1 MKNQR
6 SNSDNSPYYPH
17 EPICGIS
24 TLAKA
29 LGVHQHILLR
39 VASCADQLYRLAAE
53 ETKSD
58 GTKRQTFDA
67 YPVLKEIQTRIKI
80 RILQRV
86 SYPNYLTGS
95 LPGCSPRTNA
105 DVHVGSKIAF
115 AEDIANF
122 FPSVS
127 ATLVKEIWRGVFGFS
142 GDVADALTLLTV
154 KDNGI
159 PQGAVT
165 SSYLANLVFWG
176 YEPQLVR
183 SFEMKGLQY
192 TRFVDD
198 ITVSSKRRLS
208 TNEQAQ
214 IVSAVYGMLRKH
226 GLQPKRK
233 KHEVFT
239 SKRRMISTKLMNN
252 RRVALPPDLRQ
263 NIRTAVFQLERRV
276 ARGQFDIDL
285 SKEIARVT
293 SKVGRLGSFHPSEAK
308 KLKARMKVI
317 RDKVAREATY
327 ISYPRSP
334 FLEQESQASES
345 PPWE

>member
-1 MKNQR
+1 MKNQQG
-6 SNSDNSPYYPH
+6 NSINKPCYPH
-17 EPICGIS
+17 EPICGLG

-29 LGVHQHILLR
+29 LGIHEQVLMR
-39 VASCADQLYRLAAE
+39 VASRANQLYRLAAE
-53 ETKSD
+53 ETKPD

-67 YPVLKEIQTRIKI
+67 NPVLKEIQTRIKL

-86 SYPNYLTGS
+86 SYPSYLTGS
-95 LPGCSPRTNA
+95 LKGCSPRTNA
-105 DVHVGSKIAF
+105 SVHVGAKIAF

-127 ATLVKEIWRGVFGFS
+127 AELVKRMWSGLFRFS
-142 GDVADALTLLTV
+142 DDVGDILTRLTV

-165 SSYLANLVFWG
+165 SSYLANLVFWN
-176 YEPQLVR
+176 YEPKLVR
-183 SFEMKGLQY
+183 SFEMKGLKY

-198 ITVSSKRRLS
+198 INVSSKRRLS
-208 TNEQAQ
+208 TEEQAQ

-233 KHEVFT
+233 KHEVYAAG
-239 SKRRMISTKLMNN
+239 RRMIATKLMNN
-252 RRVALPPDLRQ
+252 KRVALPPDLRQ
-263 NIRTAVFQLERRV
+263 NIRTAVFQLEARV
-276 ARGQFDIDL
+276 ALGKLDGDL

-308 KLKARMKVI
+308 KLKVRMKLI
-317 RDKVAREATY
+317 RDKVASEVKY

-334 FLEQESQASES
+334 NPNQESLGSES